1 MKYEPHDY
9 QVYASEYIK
18 EHDAAAVFLECGLGK
33 TSITLTAIHDLMFDR
48 FEIHKVLIIG
58 PIRVVTMSW
67 PDEIKK
73 WDHTSDLRYSV
84 AVGTEF
90 ERMAALEAQ
99 ADLYLIN
106 RENVQW
112 LVEKSGLP
120 FDYDMVVVDELSSF
134 KNWQAKRF
142 KALMKVRPK
151 VKRIVGLTGTPS
163 SNGLMD
169 LFAEYKLLDMGQR
182 LGRFIG
188 QYRSRYFMPDK
199 TSGHVVYS
207 YKLLPGAEE
216 AIYDRISDITISMKS
231 ADHLKMPELVNSRY
245 MVRLDEPE
253 LVKYE
258 RMKRDLL
265 LKLPEGEVTAA
276 NAAALSGKLSQMANG
291 AVYSDDGTY
300 EKIHDR
306 KLDALED
313 IIEAANGKPVLAAY
327 WYQHDLERI
336 QERLSEFK
344 IGCARLDKERNIR
357 RWNEGKIPVGLI
369 HPASAGHGLNL
380 QSGGNILVWFGLT
393 WSLELYQ
400 QTVAR
405 LWRQGQKKTVS
416 VIHILAAKTIDEQI
430 MHALETKDHTQ
441 RALIDAVR
449 AEVMAGGISQQT
461 DRECL

>member
-84 AVGTEF
+84 AVGTES

-169 LFAEYKLLDMGQR
+169 LFAEYKLLDMGLR

-188 QYRSRYFMPDK
+188 QYRNRYFVPDK
-199 TSGHVVYS
+199 TNGHVVYS

-258 RMKRDLL
+258 WTKRDLL

-300 EKIHDR
+300 ETIHDR

-405 LWRQGQKKTVS
+405 LWRQGQKETVS

-449 AEVMAGGISQQT
+449 AEVMAGASRQ
-461 DRECL
+461 

>member
-73 WDHTSDLRYSV
+73 WNHTSDLRYSV
-84 AVGTEF
+84 AVGTES

-188 QYRSRYFMPDK
+188 QYRNRYFVPDK
-199 TSGHVVYS
+199 TNGHVVYS

-265 LKLPEGEVTAA
+265 LQLPEGEVTAA

-300 EKIHDR
+300 ETIHDR

-336 QERLSEFK
+336 QERLSELK
-344 IGCARLDKERNIR
+344 VGCARLDKERNIR
-357 RWNEGKIPVGLI
+357 RWNEGEVPVGLI

-405 LWRQGQKKTVS
+405 LWRQGQKETVS

-430 MHALETKDHTQ
+430 MHALGTKDHTQ
-441 RALIDAVR
+441 RALIDAVK
-449 AEVMAGGISQQT
+449 AEVMAGGSSQ
-461 DRECL
+461 

>member
-18 EHDAAAVFLECGLGK
+18 EHETAAVFLECGLGK
-33 TSITLTAIHDLMFDR
+33 TSITLTAVRDLMFDS
-48 FEIHKVLIIG
+48 FEIHKVLVIA
-58 PIRVVTMSW
+58 PIRVAKMSW
-67 PDEIKK
+67 PDEIEK
-73 WDHTSDLRYSV
+73 WDHISDLRYSV
-84 AVGTEF
+84 AVGTEA
-90 ERMAALEAQ
+90 ERTAALEAR

-199 TSGHVVYS
+199 TNGYVVYS

-245 MVRLDEPE
+245 MVHLDEPE
-253 LVKYE
+253 LEKYE

-265 LKLPEGEVTAA
+265 LQLQEGEVTAA

-291 AVYSDDGTY
+291 AVYSDDGAY
-300 EKIHDR
+300 ETIHDR

-336 QERLSEFK
+336 QDRLSELK
-344 IGCARLDKERNIR
+344 IGCSRLDQERNIR
-357 RWNEGKIPVGLI
+357 RWNEGEIPVGLI

-405 LWRQGQKKTVS
+405 LWRQGQKETVS

-430 MHALETKDHTQ
+430 MHALETKDYTQ

-449 AEVMAGGISQQT
+449 AEVMAGGSSQ
-461 DRECL
+461 

>member
-18 EHDAAAVFLECGLGK
+18 EHETAAVFLECGLGK
-33 TSITLTAIHDLMFDR
+33 TSITLTAIYDLMFDR
-48 FEIHKVLIIG
+48 FEIRKVLVIA
-58 PIRVVTMSW
+58 PIRVAKMSW
-67 PDEIKK
+67 PDEIEK
-73 WDHTSDLRYSV
+73 WDHISDLRYSV
-84 AVGTEF
+84 AVGTET
-90 ERMAALEAQ
+90 ERMAALEAR
-99 ADLYLIN
+99 ADIYLIN

-188 QYRSRYFMPDK
+188 QYRNRYFVPDK
-199 TSGHVVYS
+199 TNGHVVYS

-231 ADHLKMPELVNSRY
+231 TDHLKMPELVNSRY
-245 MVRLDEPE
+245 MVHLDEPE

-258 RMKRDLL
+258 RMKRELL
-265 LKLPEGEVTAA
+265 LQMPEGEVTAA

-291 AVYSDDGTY
+291 AVYSDDSAY
-300 EKIHDR
+300 ETIHDR

-336 QERLSEFK
+336 QERLSELK
-344 IGCARLDKERNIR
+344 IGCARLDKEQNIR
-357 RWNEGKIPVGLI
+357 RWNEGEVPVGLI

-449 AEVMAGGISQQT
+449 AEVMAGGSRQ
-461 DRECL
+461 

>member
-18 EHDAAAVFLECGLGK
+18 EHETAAVFLECGLGK
-33 TSITLTAIHDLMFDR
+33 TSITLTAIRDLMFDR

-67 PDEIKK
+67 PDELQK
-73 WDHTSDLRYSV
+73 WDHLSDLRYSV
-84 AVGTEF
+84 ATGTEG
-90 ERMAALEAQ
+90 ERHAALKAD

-188 QYRSRYFMPDK
+188 QYRSRYFVPDK
-199 TSGHVVYS
+199 KNGHVVYS

-245 MVRLDEPE
+245 MVHLDEPE

-265 LKLPEGEVTAA
+265 LQLQEGEVTAA

-300 EKIHDR
+300 ETIHDR

-336 QERLSEFK
+336 QKRLSELK
-344 IGCARLDKERNIR
+344 VSCARLDQERNIR
-357 RWNEGKIPVGLI
+357 RWNEGEIPVGLI

-405 LWRQGQKKTVS
+405 LWRQGQKETVS

-449 AEVMAGGISQQT
+449 AEVMAGGSSQ
-461 DRECL
+461 

>member
-73 WDHTSDLRYSV
+73 WNHTSDLRYSV
-84 AVGTEF
+84 AVGTES

-188 QYRSRYFMPDK
+188 QYRNRYFVPDK
-199 TSGHVVYS
+199 TNGHVVYS

-216 AIYDRISDITISMKS
+216 AIYDKISDITISMKS

-258 RMKRDLL
+258 RMKRNLL

-291 AVYSDDGTY
+291 AVYSDDSAY
-300 EKIHDR
+300 ETIHDR

-336 QERLSEFK
+336 QERLSELK
-344 IGCARLDKERNIR
+344 IGCARLDKEQNIR
-357 RWNEGKIPVGLI
+357 RWNEGEVPVGLI

-405 LWRQGQKKTVS
+405 LWRQGQKETVS

-449 AEVMAGGISQQT
+449 AEVMAGGSSQQT